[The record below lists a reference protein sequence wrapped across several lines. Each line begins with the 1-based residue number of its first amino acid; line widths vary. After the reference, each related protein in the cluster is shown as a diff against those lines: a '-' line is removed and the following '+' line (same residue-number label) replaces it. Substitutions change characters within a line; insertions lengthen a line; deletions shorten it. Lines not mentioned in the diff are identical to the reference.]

1 MNSLTSTMFIK
12 LYNKL
17 ENELETN
24 LYSTLF
30 WSTEIDAYSVL
41 QVKLETRLNIEL
53 NKRFKETTDDN
64 LIEEL

>member
-1 MNSLTSTMFIK
+1 MNSITSTMYIK

-24 LYSTLF
+24 LFSTLY

-41 QVKLETRLNIEL
+41 QIKLETSLNIEL
-53 NKRFKETTDDN
+53 NKRLKETTDNN
-64 LIEEL
+64 LFEQ